1 MKKIGILAAALL
13 LSAPAF
19 VARAQ
24 ETPSWYI
31 GLTEGYKATFTHFS
45 ELDRDYYPKA
55 SGLSSG
61 VYGLFLQ
68 GEFGSDR
75 QLAIRPEL
83 MFTRRGGGLKHIG
96 SNAMDYDKAGIEDIT
111 YRLKSGYVDFR
122 VPLIYNFGNP
132 TWTVRPYVYVA
143 PVLGFSTGGNVR
155 LQRET
160 TDHEISGYDLALN
173 EANYRSTYFAG
184 AAAVGARYH
193 FALGSSVAFAGL
205 ELMYEHGFTDTYGS
219 KEKKGNA
226 VNVNPMYPANAIV
239 AGTRKYRGL
248 EVKLTFGVPLDLFAS
263 KPRPVKT
270 EPVVE
275 EYYYEELTEETD
287 EQPPC
292 YTLNEIVDMMA
303 RGQSVEGKTICA
315 IEDDINFDF
324 AKAEIKPSSYDYL
337 DRLAETLIR
346 TNSNIVVK
354 GHTDNVGPE
363 DVNLRLSRERAE
375 NVVEYLKEKGVPASR
390 LSVKY
395 YGMSRPVATNDT
407 EEGRA
412 RNRRVEFEIRP

>member
-1 MKKIGILAAALL
+1 MKKIGILAAALF
-13 LSAPAF
+13 LSVWAF
-19 VARAQ
+19 VGAAQ
-24 ETPSWYI
+24 ETPTWYI
-31 GLTEGYKATFTHFS
+31 GLTEGYKATFPHFS
-45 ELDRDYYPKA
+45 ELDRNYYPKTT
-55 SGLSSG
+55 GLSSG
-61 VYGLFLQ
+61 VYGVFLQ
-68 GEFGSDR
+68 GEFGAER

-96 SNAMDYDKAGIEDIT
+96 SNVMDYGKDGIEDIT
-111 YRLKSGYVDFR
+111 YKLKSGYVDIR
-122 VPLIYNFGNP
+122 LPLIYNFG
-132 TWTVRPYVYVA
+132 TSGCSLRPYVYVA
-143 PVLGFSTGGNVR
+143 PVLGFSTGGKIR
-155 LQRET
+155 LQQET
-160 TDHEISGYDLALN
+160 TDHEISGYELALN
-173 EANYRSTYFAG
+173 EANYSTTYFAG

-205 ELMYEHGFTDTYGS
+205 ELMYEHGFTDTYAS
-219 KEKKGNA
+219 KEKKGDA
-226 VNVNPMYPANAIV
+226 VNINPMYPANAIV
-239 AGTRKYRGL
+239 AGSRKYRGL
-248 EVKLTFGVPLDLFAS
+248 EVKLTLGVPLDLFAS
-263 KPRPVKT
+263 RPRPIKT

-275 EYYYEELTEETD
+275 EYFYEDLTEETD

-324 AKAEIKPSSYDYL
+324 AKSEIKPSSYDYL
-337 DRLAETLIR
+337 DRLAQTLIR

-375 NVVEYLKEKGVPASR
+375 NVMEYLKERGVPASR

-395 YGMSRPVATNDT
+395 YGMSRPVASNDT

-412 RNRRVEFEIRP
+412 RNRRVEFEIRN